1 MDVPILRRL
10 FRLGTAAG
18 VGSASA
24 TRVSV
29 ETDAGSADAS
39 RIIVEMFQS
48 SLCFYPFG
56 VSFLE
61 WGAGGTGGTGGT
73 GGRRSKNA

>member
-1 MDVPILRRL
+1 VDVPILRRL

-24 TRVSV
+24 TRISV

-39 RIIVEMFQS
+39 RIIVEISEQS
-48 SLCFYPFG
+48 LFLSFRSLVFG
-56 VSFLE
+56 
-61 WGAGGTGGTGGT
+61 GGGDDGTFHF
-73 GGRRSKNA
+73 